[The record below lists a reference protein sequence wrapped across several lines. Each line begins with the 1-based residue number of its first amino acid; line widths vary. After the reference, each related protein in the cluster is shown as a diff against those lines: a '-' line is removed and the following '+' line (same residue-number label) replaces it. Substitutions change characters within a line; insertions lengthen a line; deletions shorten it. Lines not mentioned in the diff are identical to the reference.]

1 MSHAQESLAFSS
13 FVYDPQRCEQAEAER
28 RVKTK
33 GELGIKVGRAVA
45 SKLRAPDT
53 DLVRLDLQRW
63 PKNFLHTKG
72 S

>member
-1 MSHAQESLAFSS
+1 MQASLAFSS
-13 FVYDPQRCEQAEAER
+13 SEYDLQMFGQAEAQR
-28 RVKTK
+28 RVKTR
-33 GELGIKVGRAVA
+33 GALGDIKVGRAVA

-63 PKNFLHTKG
+63 PKNFLHTKA